1 MKELINR
8 IMSNDKKEY
17 LLRDIAD
24 FQNGKGHE
32 QDVVED
38 GKYILITSKA
48 ISTNFSSYRTTD
60 VAHVPLSIN
69 DIVLVMSDL
78 PNGRAL
84 AKAFLV
90 TENDKYT
97 LNQRICRLTIKEE
110 FKELVLPNYLQLV
123 LNRNEQLLKYDN
135 GVDQTN
141 LKKDDILDIKIMI
154 PNVDIQRDI
163 CDKLLKF
170 QNIILNLSSEIDI
183 REKQFKYY
191 INKIFKNNNTNDYIK
206 YNLCDVSTK
215 ISAGGDVPK
224 DTIKG
229 MKEPDDEYKYPV
241 YSNGSGENA
250 LYGYCKTY
258 SVDSKAVTIAARG
271 TVGFHAVRD
280 PYFTPVVRLIT
291 IIPNDEIVIA
301 EYLNYALYNA
311 EITSTEGGIK
321 QITTPMIK
329 KIDIMIPSKVQ
340 QEKDVAFLRKFE
352 ELIEKINNEI
362 TIREK
367 QYDYF
372 KRKLIGE

>member
-1 MKELINR
+1 MNELINKKKL
-8 IMSNDKKEY
+8 NDKIEY
-17 LLRDIAD
+17 SLRDIVD

-38 GKYILITSKA
+38 GKFILITSKA
-48 ISTNFSSYRTTD
+48 ISTNFSSYRTTN
-60 VAHVPLSIN
+60 VAHVPLLIN

-78 PNGRAL
+78 PNGKAL
-84 AKAFLV
+84 AKAFLI
-90 TENDKYT
+90 TENGKYT

-110 FKELVLPNYLQLV
+110 FKNLILPNYLQLV
-123 LNRNEQLLKYDN
+123 LNRNEQLLRYDN

-141 LKKDDILDIKIMI
+141 LKKDDILDIKIII
-154 PNVDIQRDI
+154 PNVDIQKEI
-163 CDKLLKF
+163 CNQLLKF

-191 INKIFKNNNTNDYIK
+191 IDKIFKNNNTNDYIK
-206 YNLCDVSTK
+206 YNICDVATK

-224 DTIKG
+224 DTVKG
-229 MKEPDDEYKYPV
+229 MKEPNDEYKYPV
-241 YSNGSGENA
+241 YSNGSGDNA

-271 TVGFHAVRD
+271 TVGFHAVRKSH
-280 PYFTPVVRLIT
+280 FTPVVRLIT
-291 IIPNDEIVIA
+291 IIPNDEIVLA

-311 EITSTEGGIK
+311 DITSTEGGIK

-329 KIDIMIPSKVQ
+329 KIDIMIPSKTQ
-340 QEKDVAFLRKFE
+340 QEKDVVFLRKFE
-352 ELIEKINNEI
+352 ELIEKINKEI

>member
-215 ISAGGDVPK
+215 ICAGGDVPK